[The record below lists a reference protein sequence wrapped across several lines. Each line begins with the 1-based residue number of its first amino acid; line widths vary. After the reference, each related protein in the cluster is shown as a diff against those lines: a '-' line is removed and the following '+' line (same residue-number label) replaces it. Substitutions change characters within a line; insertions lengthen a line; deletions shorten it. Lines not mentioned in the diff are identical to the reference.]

1 MKKAILYMGLSATLL
16 LAACN
21 NEDEET
27 LNIEEESSLRD
38 EDAGAGDDTE
48 SESDENSTEEVEES
62 SSDEDLISV
71 GESATID
78 DVTLTIDDA
87 YLTDERN
94 ETNLIDVSG
103 VLILEVTYENNTNE
117 TFPTGRDI
125 VVESDGELMR
135 SYELEDL
142 LLEDLPPGESISGRM
157 AYGLVN
163 EPDTLTATFQP
174 LLNETDESAVF
185 EIDISDEQ

>member
-1 MKKAILYMGLSATLL
+1 MKKTILYTSLSASLL
-16 LAACN
+16 LAGCSS
-21 NEDEET
+21 EVDSET
-27 LNIEEESSLRD
+27 IQIEEESSIV
-38 EDAGAGDDTE
+38 DDTE
-48 SESDENSTEEVEES
+48 EDVEENTDS
-62 SSDEDLISV
+62 AQQENDADTDLLAI

-78 DVTLTIDDA
+78 DITLTIDDA

-103 VLILEVTYENNTNE
+103 VLILEVTYENNSEE

-125 VVESDGELMR
+125 VVESEGELMR
-135 SYELEDL
+135 NYELEDI

-163 EPDTLTATFQP
+163 EPETLNATFQP
-174 LLNETDESAVF
+174 LLNESEEEAVF
-185 EIDISDEQ
+185 EIDISDEH

>member
-1 MKKAILYMGLSATLL
+1 MKKTILYTSLAAALL
-16 LAACN
+16 LASCSS
-21 NEDEET
+21 EEESET
-27 LNIEEESSLRD
+27 VQIEEESSIV
-38 EDAGAGDDTE
+38 DDTE
-48 SESDENSTEEVEES
+48 EDVEDNIDSDPIEEESDAST
-62 SSDEDLISV
+62 DHLTV
-71 GESATID
+71 GESARID
-78 DVTLTIDDA
+78 DITLTIDDA

-103 VLILEVTYENNTNE
+103 VLILEVTYENNTEE

-125 VVESDGELMR
+125 VVESEGELMR
-135 SYELEDL
+135 SYKLEDL

-163 EPDTLTATFQP
+163 EPETLTATFQP
-174 LLNETDESAVF
+174 LLNESEEEAVF